1 MKFFSLL
8 SLFLWY
14 TGNVF
19 AQTSDNLDT
28 LLLEAFKSNDSS
40 EYYFSKSKKLIKNKA
55 DTANY
60 LYFRFFRNDV
70 QRITD
75 STSYY
80 SKKVIP
86 LLKSLDSLERLRKIY
101 ERLYYQELRAGQ
113 YEEALSFTQQALSM
127 AEKMKDTGL
136 VSLHTSDISIV
147 YHDFEDYEKGV
158 AYGKKAYK
166 IMDEAKN
173 KNYKYLIFANNATAI
188 NFDDWGKADSAL
200 FYHYRNV
207 ELLKKADDSL
217 RFTFIFNNIGN
228 TLLKNKRFTE
238 AKKYVNRALVM
249 NKLKG
254 NIYNLATN
262 YTNLAT
268 IAYEEGR
275 NTEAKENFILANKYA
290 KESESIEKIRDVVQ
304 QEAWFYKKIGD
315 YKNALEKQETFYKL
329 RDSIFN
335 DERAAKV
342 TEIETKYET
351 EKKERDLAETRA
363 NLAESELK
371 NERKNKFIYGSL
383 AFGLILGVL
392 GYLFY
397 NQQKLKNNQLL
408 REAELKEAL
417 AKIETQ
423 NKLQEQ
429 RLRISRD
436 LHDNIGAQ
444 LTFVTSSVDNLKYGL
459 QEKDDKVSDKLTS
472 ISTFTTQTIYELRD
486 TIWAMNKEKISI
498 EDLQARISNFIEK
511 AGIAD
516 AKVKFTFQVSEGI
529 SNQLLLPSVKGM
541 NVYRI
546 IQEGVNNA
554 LKYADASEIK
564 VNFNQIDDNY
574 EISISDNGKGFDI
587 SSAEMGNGLAN
598 IKKRAREL
606 NGKAQIE
613 SVKGVGTKIIVSFSR
628 A

>member
-1 MKFFSLL
+1 MKYILPFFLCLCSIG
-8 SLFLWY
+8 SVHSQGID
-14 TGNVF
+14 T
-19 AQTSDNLDT
+19 LDT
-28 LLLEAFKSNDSS
+28 LLLNAYKSNDSS
-40 EYYFSKSKKLIKNKA
+40 EYYFSKSKKLLKNKA

-60 LYFRFFRNDV
+60 WYFRFFRNDV

-75 STSYY
+75 STAYY
-80 SKKVIP
+80 SNKVIP
-86 LLKSLDSLERLRKIY
+86 LLKSLDSLERIRKIY
-101 ERLYYQELRAGQ
+101 ERLYYQELRAGK
-113 YEEALSFTQQALSM
+113 YEEALGFTQQALTL

-136 VSLHTSDISIV
+136 VSRHTSDISIV

-158 AYGKKAYK
+158 SYGKKAYK

-207 ELLKKADDSL
+207 ELLKKVDDSL
-217 RFTFIFNNIGN
+217 SFTFIFNNIGN
-228 TLLKNKRFTE
+228 TLLKTKRYTE
-238 AKKYVNRALVM
+238 AKKYINRSLVM
-249 NKLKG
+249 NTLKG

-268 IAYEEGR
+268 IAYEQGK
-275 NTEAKENFILANKYA
+275 NTEAKENFILANKFA
-290 KESESIEKIRDVVQ
+290 QESGSIEKIRDVVQ

-315 YKNALEKQETFYKL
+315 YKNALEKQEAFYKL
-329 RDSIFN
+329 RDSVFN

-342 TEIETKYET
+342 TEMETKYET

-363 NLAESELK
+363 DLAETELEV
-371 NERKNKFIYGSL
+371 ERKNKFIYGSM
-383 AFGLILGVL
+383 AFGLILGLL

-397 NQQKLKNNQLL
+397 NQQKLKNNQLR

-459 QEKDDKVSDKLTS
+459 QDKDDKVSDKLTS
-472 ISTFTTQTIYELRD
+472 ISAFTTQTIYELRD
-486 TIWAMNKEKISI
+486 TIWAMNKENISV
-498 EDLQARISNFIEK
+498 EDLQARISNFIDK
-511 AGIAD
+511 AGVAD
-516 AKVKFTFQVSEGI
+516 SKVKFIFQVAESI
-529 SNQLLLPSVKGM
+529 SKELMLPSIKGM

-554 LKYADASEIK
+554 LKYADAKTIIVSILEK
-564 VNFNQIDDNY
+564 DNQFVLSILDD
-574 EISISDNGKGFDI
+574 GKGFDLKNT
-587 SSAEMGNGLAN
+587 EMGNGLNN
-598 IKKRAREL
+598 IKKRARDL
-606 NGKAQIE
+606 NGTVHIN
-613 SVKGVGTKIIVSFSR
+613 SDNKGTIITLTFPMD
-628 A
+628 